1 MTAPLHSRDLHSGR
15 VVGAKLEGDELRVLL
30 LGRDLDHRVQRL
42 SGLDVGEAPPGGDLP
57 QAVHVGGGDQQV
69 AGEET
74 PGERS
79 PLSLYKSPRSRP
91 DLWLR
96 RNHRNTLNSPGE
108 HVTRLLHLVTRNVM
122 LHVGF
127 VDPSLDVD
135 DLLPVV
141 VRHGRA
147 VDLV

>member
-30 LGRDLDHRVQRL
+30 LGRDLDHRIQRL

-74 PGERS
+74 PGERRPSVALQIPPQPPGPLAETQPPQHPQLTWGTCDPS
-79 PLSLYKSPRSRP
+79 PSPRCTECDASR
-91 DLWLR
+91 R
-96 RNHRNTLNSPGE
+96 
-108 HVTRLLHLVTRNVM
+108 VC
-122 LHVGF
+122 
-127 VDPSLDVD
+127 
-135 DLLPVV
+135 
-141 VRHGRA
+141 
-147 VDLV
+147 

>member
-1 MTAPLHSRDLHSGR
+1 MTAPLHSGDLHSGR

-79 PLSLYKSPRSRP
+79 PQLLYKSPRSRP
-91 DLWLR
+91 DLWLK
-96 RNHRNTLNSPGE
+96 TQPPQPPQLTWGTCDLSPSPRCTE
-108 HVTRLLHLVTRNVM
+108 C
-122 LHVGF
+122 
-127 VDPSLDVD
+127 D
-135 DLLPVV
+135 
-141 VRHGRA
+141 A
-147 VDLV
+147 